1 MDTTDQTMRI
11 VFDGFERVFKITG
24 QIALKTLTFL
34 NFAVKGIYGKATQK
48 SAKEIL
54 SRSSCPTP
62 IALNKEDFEIF
73 KSEAKKF
80 GVTFVSYREAENEYT
95 VIIRGEDSAVYNR
108 IAEKNGLVTLNA
120 DEYLKRTEEAKTDDV
135 KEVENKGLEE
145 EAEKAKQDELNKAI
159 DGLLDEVDKSE
170 EAEVNEVGQLTG
182 FEENQ
187 NIDFEKADELP
198 ISEAEQ
204 GMLFDDF
211 VSECESKTEPTAEKA
226 TNAME
231 KALNP
236 QSALTAE
243 SVEQSKPELTTQA
256 KEAEVNEVGQL
267 TGFSETEKQL
277 FNEFDLPKPN
287 SKDVSS
293 NLDVAEK
300 VTDSTKKIVKVNDG
314 KQTVDKAIE
323 TATKAYE
330 KQKETT
336 KDIAKAVAKGVTK

>member
-120 DEYLKRTEEAKTDDV
+120 DEYLKRTEEAKSEAKTDDV
-135 KEVENKGLEE
+135 KEVENKGLAE

-170 EAEVNEVGQLTG
+170 EAEVKQ
-182 FEENQ
+182 
-187 NIDFEKADELP
+187 
-198 ISEAEQ
+198 
-204 GMLFDDF
+204 
-211 VSECESKTEPTAEKA
+211 
-226 TNAME
+226 
-231 KALNP
+231 
-236 QSALTAE
+236 
-243 SVEQSKPELTTQA
+243 
-256 KEAEVNEVGQL
+256 VGQL

-330 KQKETT
+330 KQKEAT
-336 KDIAKAVAKGVTK
+336 KDIAKAVTKGVAK

>member
-24 QIALKTLTFL
+24 QIAFKTLTFL

-54 SRSSCPTP
+54 TRSSCPTP
-62 IALNKEDFEIF
+62 IALNKKDFEIF
-73 KSEAKKF
+73 KSEAKKY
-80 GVTFVSYREAENEYT
+80 GITFVSYRDAEEYT

-108 IAEKNGLVTLNA
+108 IADKNGFVTLNA
-120 DEYLKRTEEAKTDDV
+120 DEYLMQTEKAKTDDV
-135 KEVENKGLEE
+135 KEVENKGLAE
-145 EAEKAKQDELNKAI
+145 EAEKAKQEELNKAM
-159 DGLLDEVDKSE
+159 DSLLDEVSE
-170 EAEVNEVGQLTG
+170 EQTNEVGQLTG

-187 NIDFEKADELP
+187 NVDFEMVDELP
-198 ISEAEQ
+198 VAEKEQ
-204 GMLFDDF
+204 GMLLDDF
-211 VSECESKTEPTAEKA
+211 LAECESAVEPTAEKT

-231 KALNP
+231 EVLNP

-243 SVEQSKPELTTQA
+243 SVVQSKPVLTTQA
-256 KEAEVNEVGQL
+256 KEAEVNDVGQL

-277 FNEFDLPKPN
+277 FKDFNFPKPN
-287 SKDVSS
+287 SKDVTS

-323 TATKAYE
+323 TATKAY
-330 KQKETT
+330 QKLKEAT
-336 KDIAKAVAKGVTK
+336 KDIAKAVTKGVTK